1 MAYYDFLNIIFAP
14 ILKLNPAL
22 AIVLISLFISV
33 LIILVTKYMTNQ
45 ELMKKLKEEM
55 KDYQK
60 QIKELR
66 NNPARAM
73 EVQKKAMESNM
84 KYMSHSFKPTLIT
97 IIPIF
102 IIFGWMSSVFA
113 FDSIHPNQEFTL
125 TAMLDKNAV
134 GDANIE
140 IPKEIVALTNKTQK
154 IENSM
159 ASWKLKG
166 SEGTHTIDIVYNS
179 EKQQRDILI
188 TDSGKYLPQIK
199 KTDGA
204 IKTIQLSYK
213 KKTVLPIG
221 YKDWFGWLGVY
232 IWSSIIFTM
241 ILRKVLKV
249 Y

>member
-102 IIFGWMSSVFA
+102 IIFGWMSATFA
-113 FDSIHPNQEFTL
+113 HESIHPNQEFTL
-125 TAMLDKNAV
+125 AAIFEKGAT
-134 GDANIE
+134 GD
-140 IPKEIVALTNKTQK
+140 
-154 IENSM
+154 
-159 ASWKLKG
+159 
-166 SEGTHTIDIVYNS
+166 
-179 EKQQRDILI
+179 
-188 TDSGKYLPQIK
+188 
-199 KTDGA
+199 
-204 IKTIQLSYK
+204 
-213 KKTVLPIG
+213 
-221 YKDWFGWLGVY
+221 
-232 IWSSIIFTM
+232 
-241 ILRKVLKV
+241 
-249 Y
+249 